1 MERHIKLAII
11 GSGPAGMT
19 AAIYACRANL
29 SPVLFRGPIYGGQ
42 LSMAAKIENYPGFP
56 DKVPGYEIMDLM
68 EKQARGLGAE
78 IVETTINEVNLDNY
92 PFILRASSSDS
103 FVADAIIIATGCSA
117 RLCGVDGE
125 DKFFG
130 KGVST
135 CATCDGNFYKGET
148 VAVIGGGSKA
158 CNEAEY
164 LSSLAKEV
172 YLVFKEDAL
181 QVPENVMKR
190 VASTKNITIYPE
202 SELTKIDGEDF
213 VTGISIK
220 SAGSITKIACKAV
233 FVAVKHGPNSE
244 LFKKKLALDK
254 DGFILTKE
262 NSTNIEG
269 VFAAGDIESGV
280 IRQAVTAAASG
291 CRAAIE
297 VSKWLKSVQNKN

>member
-1 MERHIKLAII
+1 MERHLKLAII

-29 SPVLFRGPIYGGQ
+29 APVLFRGPIYGGQ

-56 DKVPGYEIMDLM
+56 ESVPGYEITDLM
-68 EKQARGLGAE
+68 EKQARNLGTE
-78 IVETTINEVNLDNY
+78 IIETTINDVDFNSY
-92 PFILRASSSDS
+92 PFILRASNSDS
-103 FVADAIIIATGCSA
+103 FAADAIIIATGCSA
-117 RLCGVDGE
+117 RLCGVEGE

-172 YLVFKEDAL
+172 FLIFKEDKL

-190 VASTKNITIYPE
+190 VAATKNITIYPE
-202 SELTKIDGEDF
+202 SELVQISGDDT
-213 VTGISIK
+213 VTGISIQ
-220 SAGSITKIACKAV
+220 SAGSVTQIACKAV

-244 LFKKKLALDK
+244 LFREKLELDK
-254 DGFILTKE
+254 DGFILTKD
-262 NSTNIEG
+262 NFTNIEG

-291 CRAAIE
+291 CKAAIE
-297 VSKWLKSVQNKN
+297 VSKWLKRSR

>member
-1 MERHIKLAII
+1 MERHLKLAII

-29 SPVLFRGPIYGGQ
+29 APVLFRGPIYGGQ

-56 DKVPGYEIMDLM
+56 ESVPGYEIMDLM
-68 EKQARGLGAE
+68 EKQARNLGTE
-78 IVETTINEVNLDNY
+78 IIETTINDVDFNSY
-92 PFILRASSSDS
+92 PFILRASNSES

-117 RLCGVDGE
+117 RLCGVEGE

-172 YLVFKEDAL
+172 FLVFKEDKL

-190 VASTKNITIYPE
+190 VAATKNITIYPE
-202 SELTKIDGEDF
+202 SELVQISGDDT
-213 VTGISIK
+213 VTGISIQ
-220 SAGSITKIACKAV
+220 SAGSVTQIACKAV

-244 LFKKKLALDK
+244 LFREKLELDK
-254 DGFILTKE
+254 DGFILTKD
-262 NSTNIEG
+262 NFTNIEG

-291 CRAAIE
+291 CKAAIE
-297 VSKWLKSVQNKN
+297 VSKWLKQVSSKK